1 MTSSFLFVFLSLL
14 HVTITSATA
23 NSLFVSISGLSTPT
37 QVIHDV
43 NTGLLFISEKGGAI
57 KAVSNAF
64 KSSTL
69 ELPMPAFLLSSI
81 SVDTDGQH
89 GLTSIAVNGSFL
101 YVLYHAVNNTDPTC
115 ISNGVIPQGGTAKD
129 VLGCVTRVILSR
141 FPIAVNISSPVGYA
155 LGSEFLLLNSAA
167 TSAISNMTMLPSH
180 CSQFGFSGANHII
193 FNSTNNLLISVGVG
207 ANEDGPE
214 EDVGQYGLDPCG
226 QSNQVNSSGF
236 LRAQSNSSLMGKI
249 ISLSSFVIDA
259 FVQNQTPLPLLS
271 SVAIV
276 ATGLRNPW
284 RMAWT
289 KSQKLYVIDPGLENY
304 EELNEVLSS
313 AINFGFPCVQGNVII
328 PSFLKYDLCKSS
340 SNVSFSPSS
349 LLYDHPTGRGTL
361 SALAYDSIRSRFILA
376 DYANA
381 IVFSIPA
388 NFSQSFSTLP
398 SPLTSAAAFSAG
410 VIIEALPAFASHI
423 ESVQVGEGGEEAS
436 TTHLLVDVV
445 KGTIKSKN
453 LWGTPSPS
461 STATPS
467 PSVKP
472 SVVASGSTREMF
484 NVMLMAIV
492 CISLSNAALL

>member
-141 FPIAVNISSPVGYA
+141 FPIVVNISSPVGYA

-180 CSQFGFSGANHII
+180 CSQFGFSGANHIL

-214 EDVGQYGLDPCG
+214 EDVEIG
-226 QSNQVNSSGF
+226 
-236 LRAQSNSSLMGKI
+236 RAH
-249 ISLSSFVIDA
+249 V
-259 FVQNQTPLPLLS
+259 
-271 SVAIV
+271 
-276 ATGLRNPW
+276 
-284 RMAWT
+284 
-289 KSQKLYVIDPGLENY
+289 
-304 EELNEVLSS
+304 
-313 AINFGFPCVQGNVII
+313 
-328 PSFLKYDLCKSS
+328 
-340 SNVSFSPSS
+340 
-349 LLYDHPTGRGTL
+349 
-361 SALAYDSIRSRFILA
+361 
-376 DYANA
+376 
-381 IVFSIPA
+381 
-388 NFSQSFSTLP
+388 
-398 SPLTSAAAFSAG
+398 
-410 VIIEALPAFASHI
+410 
-423 ESVQVGEGGEEAS
+423 
-436 TTHLLVDVV
+436 
-445 KGTIKSKN
+445 
-453 LWGTPSPS
+453 
-461 STATPS
+461 
-467 PSVKP
+467 
-472 SVVASGSTREMF
+472 
-484 NVMLMAIV
+484 
-492 CISLSNAALL
+492 